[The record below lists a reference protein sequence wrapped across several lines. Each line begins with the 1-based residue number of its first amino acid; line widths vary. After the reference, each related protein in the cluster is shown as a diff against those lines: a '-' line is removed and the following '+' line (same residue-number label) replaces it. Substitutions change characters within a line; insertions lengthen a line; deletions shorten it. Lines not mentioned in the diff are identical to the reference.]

1 MTNQHNINPSD
12 RRSGNER
19 RVYIVDI
26 GFPFV
31 DTHGHL
37 VVNERRKLA
46 DRREAY
52 SEYHEEQ
59 LSLDK
64 LSEQTA

>member
-1 MTNQHNINPSD
+1 MTKQHKMNPPD
-12 RRSGNER
+12 RRTGKKR
-19 RVYIVDI
+19 RTYEVDI

-37 VVNERRKLA
+37 VVDERRKLV
-46 DRREAY
+46 DRREACA
-52 SEYHEEQ
+52 EYREEQ
-59 LSLDK
+59 VTLDK

>member
-1 MTNQHNINPSD
+1 MTKQNNINPPD

-19 RVYIVDI
+19 RIYIVDI

-37 VVNERRKLA
+37 VVDERRKLE

-52 SEYHEEQ
+52 TEYNEEQ

-64 LSEQTA
+64 LSERTA